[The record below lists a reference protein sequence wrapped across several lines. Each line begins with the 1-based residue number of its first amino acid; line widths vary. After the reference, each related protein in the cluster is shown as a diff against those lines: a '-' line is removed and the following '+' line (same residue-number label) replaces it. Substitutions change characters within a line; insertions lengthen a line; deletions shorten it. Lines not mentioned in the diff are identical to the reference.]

1 MQVSIVDGTVI
12 PFSKRS
18 LTLRSSRNRGR
29 SLNSVDNLSNALISF
44 DRGNQRVTIM
54 HGSLTPDLKTM
65 ECSYHRREER

>member
-1 MQVSIVDGTVI
+1 M
-12 PFSKRS
+12 
-18 LTLRSSRNRGR
+18 
-29 SLNSVDNLSNALISF
+29 NSVDNLSNALISF